1 MRLIGRK
8 KVEEIR
14 QWLSENGLDAAV
26 FINHEP
32 VLDSNIAY
40 LSGFS
45 GMLNGALLLTPENIH
60 LITTELDY
68 ERAQSQAHADD
79 IFKCKHSLHLYQSI
93 RHHCGKYKKIGVVKN
108 KFTVE
113 MMERMKMRPSGL
125 VDVSSLMER
134 GRMVKE
140 PGEIEAIRKSASMCN
155 SGVKFL
161 EGFLREGVKENEIA
175 AEIERTLKM
184 VGSERPPFDT
194 IVTSG
199 QRSMFIHPSPP
210 ASDTPIARGLG
221 IVDFGAVHMEYSS
234 DITVPFLHGR
244 PSGRQQQMIDTVS
257 NVWSSLEKTIK
268 AGVKTKVLHDIY
280 EKKLKSAGFGVKHSI
295 GHSVGLDVHEY
306 PSLSGT
312 DVELKVDMVLAI
324 EPGVYEKNAGGFR
337 LENMVLVKKN
347 GCEMLTKSK
356 LIRM

>member
-14 QWLSENGLDAAV
+14 GKIVDSGLDAAV
-26 FINHEP
+26 FVNNEP
-32 VLDSNIAY
+32 VMDSNIAY

-45 GMLNGALLLTPENIH
+45 GMLNGALILTPEGME

-68 ERAQSQAHADD
+68 DRAQNQAHVDD
-79 IFKCKHSLHLYQSI
+79 IFRCKHRLHLFQSI
-93 RHHCGKYKKIGVVKN
+93 RHHCEKYKKIGAVKN

-113 MMERMKMRPSGL
+113 MMEKMNIPHAGL
-125 VDVSSLMER
+125 VDVSPFMER
-134 GRMVKE
+134 VRMVKE
-140 PGEIEAIRKSASMCN
+140 PQEIVVIRKGASICD

-161 EGFLREGVKENEIA
+161 EGFLRARVKENEIA
-175 AEIERTLKM
+175 AELERNMKIM
-184 VGSERPPFDT
+184 GSERPPFDT

-210 ASDTPIARGLG
+210 ASDTPVAQGLG
-221 IVDFGAVHMEYSS
+221 LVDFGAVYREYST
-234 DITVPFLHGR
+234 DITVPFLFGR
-244 PSGRQQQMIDTVS
+244 PSERQEQMIETIS
-257 NVWSSLEKTIK
+257 GVWEALGKKIR
-268 AGVKTKVLHDIY
+268 AGVKTNTLHDIY
-280 EKKLKSAGFGVKHSI
+280 EKKLKAANFRIKHSL
-295 GHSVGLDVHEY
+295 GHSVGLEVHEY

-312 DVELKVDMVLAI
+312 EAELREGMVLAI
-324 EPGVYEKNAGGFR
+324 EPGVYDKKAGGCR
-337 LENMVLVKKN
+337 LENIVLVKKN